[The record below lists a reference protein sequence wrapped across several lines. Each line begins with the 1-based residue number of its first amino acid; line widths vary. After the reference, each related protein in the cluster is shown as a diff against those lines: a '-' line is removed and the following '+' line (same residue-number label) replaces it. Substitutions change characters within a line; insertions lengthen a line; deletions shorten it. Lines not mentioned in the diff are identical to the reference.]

1 MLKPFQKLWPKTTA
15 ASNSIARCQGWRA
28 AFSPQRWTGMRV
40 DLDKQLK
47 FPDHVTSTS
56 LRPDIVL
63 SSVSSRQVLLIELT
77 VPWEDRIEEANERKR
92 SKYQELVEQCQ
103 RGGWKARCEPIE
115 VGCRGFA
122 GRSLCKVYTL
132 LGITGVEKR
141 KAIKS
146 TMEAAERASRWLWIR
161 RSDLWAN
168 ATGIQARV

>member
-1 MLKPFQKLWPKTTA
+1 
-15 ASNSIARCQGWRA
+15 
-28 AFSPQRWTGMRV
+28 MRV
-40 DLDKQLK
+40 DLDK